1 MTNSITIPIDR
12 LDGSTYEVTA
22 QAEHIDEK
30 GYGIEKSTVFTLYL
44 NPDVRIGYLMF
55 SKGKKY
61 WKFDGQLPEDELKQV
76 AEFLQNF
83 KEGDWEL

>member
-12 LDGSTYEVTA
+12 ADGSIYDVTI

-30 GYGIEKSTVFTLYL
+30 GYGIEKATVFTLYV

-55 SKGKKY
+55 SKEKKY
-61 WKFDGQLPEDELKQV
+61 WKFDGQMPEKEVKQV
-76 AEFLQNF
+76 VEFLQNF